1 MSGPGPLPP
10 AGPPGAEPPLRP
22 EHLGQRVAPELIA
35 GAPLRDPASP
45 ALSSN
50 VHYVPDS
57 DTGEPIVDLS
67 RWVMKQSMTKKS
79 RTDLSRAMV
88 AMCSLTGWRDT
99 TLNPDMG
106 DDAKMAI
113 LAARFGKVTTQ
124 DADDTLY
131 NELIDMAAVTMG
143 WAQGIARRDA
153 RDRKRKSRAKKKEK
167 KREKREKKKEKK
179 DRKRARED
187 LEQKAEEAK
196 KLG

>member
-1 MSGPGPLPP
+1 MI
-10 AGPPGAEPPLRP
+10 
-22 EHLGQRVAPELIA
+22 V
-35 GAPLRDPASP
+35 GAPLSGSSIVGAPLSG
-45 ALSSN
+45 SSN
-50 VHYVPDS
+50 VHYVPDP

-67 RWVMKQSMTKKS
+67 WWAMKQSMTKKS

-143 WAQGIARRDA
+143 WAQGISRRDA
-153 RDRKRKSRAKKKEK
+153 RDRKRASRARKKAKKKEK
-167 KREKREKKKEKK
+167 KARKARRGEDK
-179 DRKRARED
+179 D
-187 LEQKAEEAK
+187 
-196 KLG
+196 G

>member
-1 MSGPGPLPP
+1 
-10 AGPPGAEPPLRP
+10 
-22 EHLGQRVAPELIA
+22 VAPELIV
-35 GAPLRDPASP
+35 GAPLSD
-45 ALSSN
+45 SSN

-67 RWVMKQSMTKKS
+67 WWAMKQSMTKKS

-88 AMCSLTGWRDT
+88 AMCQLTGWRDT

-131 NELIDMAAVTMG
+131 NELVDMAAVTMG
-143 WAQGIARRDA
+143 WAQGISRRDA
-153 RDRKRKSRAKKKEK
+153 RDRKRKSRARKKEK
-167 KREKREKKKEKK
+167 KRQKKERKK
-179 DRKRARED
+179 ARAD
-187 LEQKAEEAK
+187 LEKKAEEAK